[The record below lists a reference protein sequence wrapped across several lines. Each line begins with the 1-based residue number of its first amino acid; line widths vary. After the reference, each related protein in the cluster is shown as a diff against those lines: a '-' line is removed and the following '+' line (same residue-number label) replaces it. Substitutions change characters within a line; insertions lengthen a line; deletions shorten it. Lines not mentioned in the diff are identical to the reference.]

1 MRSAAAR
8 LGRADPAEEI
18 LSMTKSKTHH
28 VVPAPDGGWNVKR
41 GGAEKAS
48 GHFDK
53 KQDAIDAARQIS
65 RNQGTELKIHNKDG
79 KISSSDSHGN
89 DPNPPKG

>member
-1 MRSAAAR
+1 
-8 LGRADPAEEI
+8 
-18 LSMTKSKTHH
+18 MTKSKTHH

>member
-1 MRSAAAR
+1 
-8 LGRADPAEEI
+8 
-18 LSMTKSKTHH
+18 MTKSKTHH
-28 VVPAPDGGWNVKR
+28 VVPNPAGGWDVKR
-41 GGAEKAS
+41 GGAERAS

-53 KQDAIDAARQIS
+53 KQDAIDAAREIS

-79 KISSSDSHGN
+79 QIASSDSHGN